1 MVAATSAR
9 AAQDSFLE
17 ALRSEIVAGTEILAA
32 WVTHVQANDGIE
44 VLFELETWLRGLGAF
59 FDRRHLPLQEAEKAA
74 LVTRSF
80 APEICVARLALRE
93 CERCALQLC
102 NLGQDAKVEF
112 EALVETQIYKTGV
125 LDPRVSKG
133 LEQATPI
140 DSLAHLLESVNNLKV
155 MIDALKDPARQDLRL
170 FLSIGRTFK
179 SDLRNCRYVDMLLGQ
194 RFRLQFDRIDNPV
207 LSAVLRSIAEP
218 HTRHDVALALLY
230 LYRFLHYLTLV
241 SSALRQDR
249 PLRKFLVLFSL
260 LHEQTDILCDF
271 IKSRFL
277 KERRGNSRLRIAAD
291 LTVHSLRIE
300 AQRLFE
306 RELIFLSSEKDA
318 SAVYAKVENSHGLL
332 RNCYQSSAVTLIQA
346 FDEKVDGKAL
356 FPSMLEGLQQGQKLR
371 KDLWDLRQDLKAGLE
386 MGEAFD
392 LSLVLDRVTRF
403 RESSLRY
410 LMYQDWGEF
419 ERFSDSLVTAA
430 NEVEVRMLLRKFI
443 SFLEVLMQEVSKRS
457 VLQ

>member
-1 MVAATSAR
+1 MVAATNAR
-9 AAQDSFLE
+9 IGQDSFLE

-32 WVTHVQANDGIE
+32 WITHVQAKGEIE
-44 VLFELETWLRGLGAF
+44 ILFELETWLRGLGAF
-59 FDRRHLPLQEAEKAA
+59 FDRRHLPLQDAERAS
-74 LVTRSF
+74 LITRSF
-80 APEICVARLALRE
+80 VPEVRVARLALQE

-102 NLGQDAKVEF
+102 SLGQDAKVEF

-125 LDPRVSKG
+125 LDARVGKG
-133 LEQATPI
+133 LEQATPV
-140 DSLAHLLESVNNLKV
+140 DSLAHLLESINDLKV
-155 MIDALKDPARQDLRL
+155 MIDALEDPARQDLKL

-194 RFRLQFDRIDNPV
+194 RFRLQFDRIDNAV
-207 LSAVLRSIAEP
+207 LSTVFRSIAEENM
-218 HTRHDVALALLY
+218 RHNMALALLY

-241 SSALRQDR
+241 SSALHHDR
-249 PLRKFLVLFSL
+249 PLRRFLVLFSL

-291 LTVHSLRIE
+291 LTVHSLRME
-300 AQRLFE
+300 AQRMFE

-318 SAVYAKVENSHGLL
+318 SAIYAKVENSHGLL
-332 RNCYQSSAVTLIQA
+332 RNCYQSCVVTLIQA
-346 FDEKVDGKAL
+346 FDENVDGKAL
-356 FPSMLEGLQQGQKLR
+356 FPSIVEGFQQGQQLR
-371 KDLWDLRQDLKAGLE
+371 KDLWDLRQDFKTELE
-386 MGEAFD
+386 RRESFD

>member
-1 MVAATSAR
+1 MAAATNAR
-9 AAQDSFLE
+9 VAQDSFLE

-32 WVTHVQANDGIE
+32 WVTHVQAKDGIE
-44 VLFELETWLRGLGAF
+44 VLFELEAWLRGLGAF
-59 FDRRHLPLQEAEKAA
+59 FGRRHLPLPEEERAA

-80 APEICVARLALRE
+80 APEIRVARLGLQE

-102 NLGQDAKVEF
+102 SLGQDAKVEF
-112 EALVETQIYKTGV
+112 EALVDTQIYNTGV
-125 LDPRVSKG
+125 LDPRISKG

-140 DSLAHLLESVNNLKV
+140 DSLAHLLESLNNLKV
-155 MIDALKDPARQDLRL
+155 MIDALKDPACQDLKL

-179 SDLRNCRYVDMLLGQ
+179 SELRNCRYVDMLLGQ
-194 RFRLQFDRIDNPV
+194 RFRLQFDRIDNAV
-207 LSAVLRSIAEP
+207 LSAVLRSIAEL
-218 HTRHDVALALLY
+218 HVRRDVSLALLY
-230 LYRFLHYLTLV
+230 LYRFLHYLTLI
-241 SSALRQDR
+241 SAALRQDR
-249 PLRKFLVLFSL
+249 PLRRFLVLFSL

-271 IKSRFL
+271 VKSRFL
-277 KERRGNSRLRIAAD
+277 KGRRGNSRLRIASD
-291 LTVHSLRIE
+291 LIVHSLRME

-318 SAVYAKVENSHGLL
+318 SAIYAKVENSHGLL
-332 RNCYQSSAVTLIQA
+332 RNCYQSCVVTLIQA

-356 FPSMLEGLQQGQKLR
+356 FPSMIEGLQQGQRLR

>member
-1 MVAATSAR
+1 MVIATNSR
-9 AAQDSFLE
+9 TPQDSFLE

-32 WVTHVQANDGIE
+32 WVAHVQAKGGIE

-59 FDRRHLPLQEAEKAA
+59 FDRRHVPLQESERAA
-74 LVTRSF
+74 LVTHGF
-80 APEICVARLALRE
+80 APEIRIARLALQE

-102 NLGQDAKVEF
+102 SLGQDAKVEF
-112 EALVETQIYKTGV
+112 EALVETQIYKSGV
-125 LDPRVSKG
+125 LDSFVSKG
-133 LEQATPI
+133 LDQPTPI

-155 MIDALKDPARQDLRL
+155 MIDALKDVTEQDLRV
-170 FLSIGRTFK
+170 FLSIGKIYR

-194 RFRLQFDRIDNPV
+194 RFRIQFDRIDNVV
-207 LSAVLRSIAEP
+207 LSAVLRSISEQHVRRNA
-218 HTRHDVALALLY
+218 ALTLLY
-230 LYRFLHYLTLV
+230 LYRLLHYLTLI
-241 SSALRQDR
+241 SSALRDDR
-249 PLRKFLVLFSL
+249 PLRKFLVIFSL
-260 LHEQTDILCDF
+260 LHEQMDVLCDF

-277 KERRGNSRLRIAAD
+277 KERRGNSRIRAAAD
-291 LTVHSLRIE
+291 LIVHSLRME

-306 RELIFLSSEKDA
+306 RELISLSSEKDA
-318 SAVYAKVENSHGLL
+318 SVIYAKMENSHGLL
-332 RNCYQSSAVTLIQA
+332 RNCYQSCAVTLIQA
-346 FDEKVDGKAL
+346 FDEKVEGKAL

-371 KDLWDLRQDLKAGLE
+371 KDLWDLRQDLKSGLE
-386 MGEAFD
+386 MGETLD